1 MSKKL
6 IPHMLEAFM
15 AGIVDSGKERAQ
27 GRPSETDLTTL
38 SFRGQLGY
46 YGKGK
51 SACCWETYPMQRA
64 PAFSL
69 DALMWHLAHN
79 AAVNP
84 NCPKQS

>member
-1 MSKKL
+1 M
-6 IPHMLEAFM
+6 E
-15 AGIVDSGKERAQ
+15 
-27 GRPSETDLTTL
+27 
-38 SFRGQLGY
+38 
-46 YGKGK
+46 KGK